1 VVLIDSASKSLHG
14 VPDGF
19 LHDAFVYH
27 DDEEFVHE
35 TSAFVRA
42 GLAEGEAVLAALPP
56 TGIAKLRSALGSAAD
71 QVTFLDITTAG
82 RNPARII
89 PLWRNLLDQNPGRP
103 VRGIGEPAYPGRTA
117 AEFAEATLHEALL
130 NLAFENDGPF
140 QLLCPYDASM
150 ASPAVARTHAGSF
163 DRAATEQAFRTR
175 LPDVPAYAERLEFGL
190 ADLTAVRHWLIARA
204 RLRGLCGTRIDDVAL
219 ALHEICTNSI
229 RFGGGRGTLSLWSED
244 RVLVLE
250 VADHGRIDDLLVGRV
265 LPPVDS
271 LGGRGVWLANQLC
284 DLVQIRS
291 GADFTQVR
299 LHTRLD

>member
-1 VVLIDSASKSLHG
+1 MLIDSATRSLHG
-14 VPDGF
+14 APDGF
-19 LHDAFVYH
+19 LHDAFVYRD
-27 DDEEFVHE
+27 DDEFVQQ
-35 TSAFVRA
+35 TSAFVRDGVA
-42 GLAEGEAVLAALPP
+42 GGEAVLAALPP
-56 TGIAKLRSALGSAAD
+56 AGITKLRSALGSAAD

-89 PLWRNLLDQNPGRP
+89 PLWRNLLDQHPGRP

-150 ASPAVARTHAGSF
+150 ATPAVAETHAGCF
-163 DRAATEQAFRTR
+163 DRSATERAFRTP
-175 LPDVPAYAERLEFGL
+175 LPGVPEYAERLDFGL
-190 ADLTAVRHWLIARA
+190 AELADVRRWFTGRA
-204 RLRGLCGTRIDDVAL
+204 RLRGLPGSRIDDVAL

-229 RFGGGRGTLSLWSED
+229 RFGGGRGTLWMWSED
-244 RVLVLE
+244 GALVLE
-250 VADHGRIDDLLVGRV
+250 VADRGRIDDLLVGRV

-291 GADFTQVR
+291 GAGFTQVR